1 MTKENTF
8 SKSQFIT
15 VSKALFATQGYT
27 GTTTREI
34 IERVG
39 GAAKGLLYYY
49 FPKGKR
55 EILGCILKQNGL
67 EKLGSI
73 QIDFSQASTKDE
85 LETGIL
91 TVFEQVCKVFEAQD
105 IYELFVIIIRE
116 RLLLTSEEVSLITQA
131 WQQLEDNLSQSL
143 ASCEVNKTLG
153 VEACQSLGRVII
165 AIFQKAIND
174 TLLIKN
180 HQQLSKQAFS
190 QVQTQ
195 LHYLIEAELK

>member
-15 VSKALFATQGYT
+15 VSKALFATQGYS

-73 QIDFSQASTKDE
+73 RIDFSQVSTKEE

-131 WQQLEDNLSQSL
+131 WQQLEDNLSQNL

-153 VEACQSLGRVII
+153 VKACKSLGRVIV

-180 HQQLSKQAFS
+180 RQQLSKQAFN
-190 QVQTQ
+190 QVQAQ
-195 LHYLIEAELK
+195 LHYLIETELN

>member
-8 SKSQFIT
+8 LKSQFIT

-34 IERVG
+34 IQQVG

-67 EKLGSI
+67 EKLGNI
-73 QIDFSQASTKDE
+73 AIDFSQVSTKGE
-85 LETGIL
+85 LETAIL
-91 TVFEQVCKVFEAQD
+91 AVFEQVCKVFEAQD

-116 RLLLTSEEVSLITQA
+116 RLLLTSEEVSLVTQA

-143 ASCEVNKTLG
+143 VSCDVNQTLG
-153 VEACQSLGRVII
+153 TKACQALARVII

-174 TLLIKN
+174 TLLIRN
-180 HQQLSKQAFS
+180 RQQLSTQAFD
-190 QVQTQ
+190 QVQAQ
-195 LHYLIEAELK
+195 LHYLIEAKF